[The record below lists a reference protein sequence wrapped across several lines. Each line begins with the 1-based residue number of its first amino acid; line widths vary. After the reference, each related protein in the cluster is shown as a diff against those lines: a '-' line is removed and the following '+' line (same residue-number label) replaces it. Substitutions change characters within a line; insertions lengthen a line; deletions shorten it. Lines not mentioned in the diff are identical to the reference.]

1 MAYTKIW
8 KIVNDVNAATEYI
21 SQDKKV
27 KFFKPEEFEK
37 NICNSVNDVENIEIS
52 IKMDNSL
59 NYITKDAKTEF
70 KRYVSGINCSENNAA
85 EEFMHNKQRYYKKS
99 KIQGYHCVQSFA
111 PGEISP
117 EDAHILGLKLANE
130 LWGDAGYQ
138 VLLATHIDRD
148 HIHNHFVINS
158 VSLDGK
164 SDPCCYHKKI
174 AYVSDK
180 LVKEAGYSIIN
191 DIGKNPTTFVH
202 LSKRCQRA
210 KLIVDEAILKAK
222 SLDEWV
228 DLMNDSG
235 YEVSI
240 SPNRQ
245 YWTIKHDEWKR
256 PVRLIRLGS
265 DYTNAVILKKIQNK
279 EIISDSGINK
289 DVYRT
294 EDRFNRINIRW
305 KDTIQYKYFIANLKL
320 GVDIRKYKVN
330 LKGKTDSKEEASH
343 RKLMDKITLLSSNN
357 ITYENIQK
365 HISNLEL
372 KIRIK
377 QQEQEKIRKACHNLR
392 RNHLPTYDIQVE
404 LDRVNSEISNL
415 QYQRLLLNEIKEESI
430 SVCESEQNY
439 QYERNI
445 DNEINL

>member
-8 KIVNDVNAATEYI
+8 KIVKDVNAATEYI

-27 KFFKPEEFEK
+27 NFFKPEEFEK
-37 NICNSVNDVENIEIS
+37 NICNSVNDVEDIEVS
-52 IKMDNSL
+52 IKMDNSI

-85 EEFMHNKQRYYKKS
+85 EEFMHNKLRHNKNC

-180 LVKEAGYSIIN
+180 LVKEAGYSIIS

-256 PVRLIRLGS
+256 PVRLMRLGS
-265 DYTNAVILKKIQNK
+265 DYSNSDIVKRIMQKD
-279 EIISDSGINK
+279 IISDEIVNR
-289 DVYRT
+289 DVYRA
-294 EDRFNRINIRW
+294 ENRFNRINIRW

-320 GVDIRKYKVN
+320 GIDIRQYNTVK
-330 LKGKTDSKEEASH
+330 LKGNTKEEAAH
-343 RKLMDKITLLSSNN
+343 RKLMDKISILSSNK
-357 ITYENIQK
+357 ITYENIQV
-365 HISNLEL
+365 HISDLEH

-377 QQEQEKIRKACHNLR
+377 QQEQIKIRKVCHNLR
-392 RNHLPTYDIQVE
+392 RNQLSTYEVQVE
-404 LDRVNSEISNL
+404 LDKVNSDLEKL
-415 QYQRLLLNEIKEESI
+415 QYQKKLLQEIKEESI
-430 SVCESEQNY
+430 SVYESEQNY
-439 QYERNI
+439 QYEANI
-445 DNEINL
+445 DNEINI